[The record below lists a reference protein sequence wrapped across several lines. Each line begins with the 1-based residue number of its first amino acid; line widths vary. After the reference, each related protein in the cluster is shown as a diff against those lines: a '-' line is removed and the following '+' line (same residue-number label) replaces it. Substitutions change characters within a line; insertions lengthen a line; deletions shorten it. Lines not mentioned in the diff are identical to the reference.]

1 MSYRTNDRLHVV
13 FAVAIGLFAL
23 PVGGVAAL
31 CWWQLFARAP
41 LADALDFWV
50 AFGLAAI
57 LTIVALGMVLVLAW
71 VLVDV
76 VRVRRM

>member
-1 MSYRTNDRLHVV
+1 MSYRTNGPLHVV
-13 FAVAIGLFAL
+13 FAVAIGLFAI
-23 PVGGVAAL
+23 PVGGVAGL

-41 LADALDFWV
+41 LAGALDFWV
-50 AFGLAAI
+50 TFGLAVI
-57 LTIVALGMVLVLAW
+57 LTIVALGMALVSVW